1 MWQILETGFSAHR
14 IRTRATPAIKYFIAR
29 HWHGEDWRLKT
40 REDDFQP
47 VIPLKIFL
55 FIHKINTASEIT
67 IPGLL
72 VEGGEAR

>member
-1 MWQILETGFSAHR
+1 LAWGGLEV
-14 IRTRATPAIKYFIAR
+14 
-29 HWHGEDWRLKT
+29 
-40 REDDFQP
+40 EDDFQMY